1 MTEENTGDLLADATE
16 TTEDTAAEDTTAAEE
31 TTLAD
36 ADTGDASEKDAA
48 DLLSD
53 DESGGSEG
61 VPETYAFEP
70 PEDVELDDDTKG
82 RIEAFADTAREMGLT
97 QQQYQS
103 LIEYDLNR
111 AQQMS
116 DEAVAGWESQVE
128 SWRQS
133 AKADKEIGGEKFAE
147 NLKVAESALK
157 QFADPDL
164 RALMKSPSPENP
176 NGLAI
181 GNNPAMLRFLNRVG
195 KAIADPNLLQGDAAP
210 ETEGTLQRMYPSM
223 FDKSA

>member
-1 MTEENTGDLLADATE
+1 MADEAEGDLLAGTEE
-16 TTEDTAAEDTTAAEE
+16 TTETSTTDTTGAEDR
-31 TTLAD
+31 TLAD
-36 ADTGDASEKDAA
+36 ADKGDAGDENAA

-61 VPETYAFEP
+61 VPEQYAFEP
-70 PEDVELDDDTKG
+70 PEGLELDDETKG

-97 QQQYQS
+97 QKQYQS

-111 AQQMS
+111 AQQLN
-116 DEAVAGWESQVE
+116 DVAVE
-128 SWRQS
+128 SWDRQVEGWRKS

-147 NLKVAESALK
+147 NLKVAESAIK
-157 QFADPDL
+157 QFGDPDL
-164 RALMKSPSPENP
+164 RALLKSPSPENP

-181 GNNPAMLRFLNRVG
+181 GNHPAVLRFLNRVG
-195 KAIADPNLLQGDAAP
+195 KAIADPKLLQGDAAP
-210 ETEGTLQRMYPSM
+210 QTEGTLKRMYPSM

>member
-1 MTEENTGDLLADATE
+1 MADEAEGDLLAGTEE
-16 TTEDTAAEDTTAAEE
+16 TTETSTTDTTGAEDR
-31 TTLAD
+31 TLAD
-36 ADTGDASEKDAA
+36 ADKGDAGNKNAA

-61 VPETYAFEP
+61 VPEKYAFEP
-70 PEDVELDDDTKG
+70 PEGLDLDDETKG

-97 QQQYQS
+97 QKQYQS

-111 AQQMS
+111 AQQLN
-116 DEAVAGWESQVE
+116 DVAVE
-128 SWRQS
+128 SWDRQVEGWRKS

-147 NLKVAESALK
+147 NLKVAESAIK
-157 QFADPDL
+157 QFGDPDL
-164 RALMKSPSPENP
+164 RALLKSPSPENP

-181 GNNPAMLRFLNRVG
+181 GNHPAVLRFLNRVG
-195 KAIADPNLLQGDAAP
+195 KAIADPKLLQGDAAP
-210 ETEGTLQRMYPSM
+210 QTEGTLKRMYPSM